1 MSMEAHMN
9 GWDGMGSNWNLSAIS
24 AATCVKGKAPIF
36 DRFRGSSPILE
47 MVFAKEL
54 HKLHPNCFRGN
65 PCNKASLSST
75 RQPRQPVL
83 LIGSKYKAEAATKIM
98 MQ

>member
-1 MSMEAHMN
+1 M
-9 GWDGMGSNWNLSAIS
+9 GWDGIQLESQRGNL
-24 AATCVKGKAPIF
+24 CQ
-36 DRFRGSSPILE
+36 RESPHFLPLPWIQSKILE

>member
-1 MSMEAHMN
+1 M
-9 GWDGMGSNWNLSAIS
+9 GWDGMGWDSMGWDGIQLEYQRSKLCQRKS
-24 AATCVKGKAPIF
+24 PMF
-36 DRFRGSSPILE
+36 DCFLESSPILE

-54 HKLHPNCFRGN
+54 DKLHPNCFQGT
-65 PCNKASLSST
+65 PCNKAPLSST
-75 RQPRQPVL
+75 RQPRQPTL